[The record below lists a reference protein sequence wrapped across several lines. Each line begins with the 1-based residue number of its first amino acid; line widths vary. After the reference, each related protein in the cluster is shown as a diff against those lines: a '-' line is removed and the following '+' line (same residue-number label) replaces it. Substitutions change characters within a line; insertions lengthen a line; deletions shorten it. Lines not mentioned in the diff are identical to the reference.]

1 MSESFESFLHRY
13 EEANTAFVN
22 GDASLWMP
30 LVSHNEQ
37 TSIFGGFGGHEV
49 GWSQVGPRYEWA
61 AAQFRPS
68 DAKVEFEY
76 LEKHVSS
83 DTAYYVAIE
92 RCTVSYVHRPEPVP
106 HALRRDDGLPPGG
119 GRLEDRAPA
128 RGSVRPDRSAAGVLT
143 CAADYSRRGRSGC
156 WMCT

>member
-1 MSESFESFLHRY
+1 MTQSFELFLRQF

-30 LVSHNEQ
+30 LVSRSEQ
-37 TSIFGGFGGHEV
+37 TSIFGGQEV

-76 LEKHVSS
+76 VEKHVSS

-92 RCTVSYVHRPEPVP
+92 RCTVRYVHRPEALP
-106 HALRRDDGLPPGG
+106 HVLRATMIFRQEDDGWKIVHRHADPLGPTAPPP
-119 GRLEDRAPA
+119 E
-128 RGSVRPDRSAAGVLT
+128 S
-143 CAADYSRRGRSGC
+143 
-156 WMCT
+156 